1 MQPIDFL
8 RRILPATGLYIIDRP
23 RGKGF
28 SHQVCESLEE
38 ALQYALLYDSQ
49 GVTAYH
55 ACAAYREPF
64 VMGVKNGEPIQQ
76 VRVQRNVRAVKAFWT
91 DLDIGPG
98 NAAKYESQGD
108 ACEALAIFC
117 DAAGLPL
124 PMVVSSGYGIHV
136 YWTLADEINPTQW
149 GQTAASLKA
158 LSIALGLRADH
169 VCTSDSARVL
179 RPVGTYNRKD
189 AFSPKPVEV
198 ISEGADLEY
207 ADFHR
212 RVLVALAKLGVKPPD
227 TIKTRETGQE
237 KLNEQFAVTRDFPP
251 CSAKKA
257 ADKCLQLARMRD
269 TRGDIPEPYWYAG
282 IQLMTH
288 SIEGDELIHEW
299 SKGYAG
305 YSENETNQ
313 KIQQIRGQALGPTLC
328 STFEARNPGGCDTC
342 PFKGK
347 VSSPVQLGAE
357 IKSAAPPQIS
367 VPAPTVLP
375 GSLGA
380 EPGVVPAPITLTL
393 PNPPAPFT
401 RRAPEE
407 GGGIFVE
414 EDGIL
419 HKIYEY
425 DCFPTDILF
434 DEAVG
439 HEVFRM
445 RHYLP
450 QEGWMEHSIQSS
462 LLAKPAE
469 FEAALRDV
477 HIQPLI
483 RNRMV
488 MYMDAYLRKVKL
500 DTKVRRLF
508 RSMGWK
514 DNNSKFVLGDRMYLK
529 EGEII
534 HAGSATRSA
543 SFLDGFREK
552 GSLADWSAATQVFD
566 LPGCEPHAF
575 MLLTAFA
582 APLLQL
588 CGRDGFTVSALGD
601 TGIGKSTC
609 GKMMASVYGYWK
621 DTWIGQDST
630 VNARVERLGTYNSIP
645 AYMDEITTIDPD
657 VLRDLIYM
665 IPTGKGRDVLTRTRE
680 TREGAKWQTILV
692 TSSNDPLNAKLQ
704 EAKINPEAESMRL
717 FEFEFPRSAA
727 FLEYAGI
734 LHSYVEE
741 HYGVAGGEFIR
752 RLVMEQDRLRIE
764 IPAEIERLERE
775 FQMQKKER
783 FWSQAAALTLI
794 GGRLARQWGI
804 IQFDP
809 ERIRPWLLQ
818 ETRRMRG
825 EVAANIVTPMTLLGE
840 YLDAHV
846 GERLVVTRLNEGMSA
861 SNARPTRGAL
871 SQRYEKDS
879 GLLWITRSHIM
890 HWLRKK
896 HQNPNQIKKALYE
909 AGILLNADDR
919 KILGAG
925 TDLSSGQQVPC
936 WKIRADLPE
945 IENSLKKVA

>member
-1 MQPIDFL
+1 MQPIEFL
-8 RRILPATGLYIIDRP
+8 RRILPAAGLYIIDRP
-23 RGKGF
+23 RSGGKGF

-55 ACAAYREPF
+55 ACAAYREHF
-64 VMGVKNGEPIQQ
+64 VMGVKNGNPIKQY
-76 VRVQRNVRAVKAFWT
+76 RVQRNVRAVKSFWI
-91 DLDIGPG
+91 DLDIEAG

-108 ACEALAIFC
+108 ACEALAVFC

-136 YWTLADEINPTQW
+136 YWTLTAEINPTQW
-149 GQTAASLKA
+149 TQTAAALKA
-158 LSIALGLRADH
+158 LSAKLGLRADP
-169 VCTSDSARVL
+169 TRTADSASVL

-189 AFSPKPVEV
+189 AYNPKAVEV
-198 ISEGADLEY
+198 IADAPDLEY
-207 ADFHR
+207 GAFHKSI
-212 RVLVALAKLGVKPPD
+212 LVALAKLGVKPPD
-227 TIKTRETGQE
+227 TIKARETKQE
-237 KLNEQFAVTRDFPP
+237 SLNEQFAIQRDFPP

-257 ADKCLQLARMRD
+257 ADKCLQLAQMRD
-269 TRGDIPEPYWYAG
+269 TRGNIPEPYWYAG

-305 YSENETNQ
+305 YSEAETNQ
-313 KIQQIRGQALGPTLC
+313 KIEQIRSQALGPTLC
-328 STFEARNPGGCDTC
+328 GTFEGRNPGGCDTC

-347 VSSPVQLGAE
+347 ISSPIQLGAE
-357 IKSAAPPQIS
+357 VRSAAPPTITL
-367 VPAPTVLP
+367 PAPTAAP
-375 GSLGA
+375 GTA
-380 EPGVVPAPITLTL
+380 PENIPVPVVITL

-514 DNNSKFVLGDRMYLK
+514 DNNAKFVLGDRMYLK
-529 EGEII
+529 EGDII
-534 HAGSATRSA
+534 HAGSAGKSS

-552 GSLADWSAATQVFD
+552 GRLEDWSVATQVFG

-621 DTWIGQDST
+621 DTWIGVDST

-645 AYMDEITTIDPD
+645 AYMDEITTIEPD

-704 EAKINPEAESMRL
+704 EAKVNPEAESMRL
-717 FEFEFPRSAA
+717 FEFEFPRSHN
-727 FLEYAGI
+727 FLEYAGL
-734 LHSYVEE
+734 LHNYVEE
-741 HYGVAGGEFIR
+741 HYGVAGGEYIR
-752 RLVMEQDRLRIE
+752 RLVMDQDRLRLS
-764 IPAEIERLERE
+764 IPLEIEKLERE

-794 GGRLARQWGI
+794 GGRLAREWGI

-809 ERIRPWLLQ
+809 DTIRPWLLA

-825 EVAANIVTPMTLLGE
+825 EVASNIVTPMTLLGE

-846 GERLVVTRLNEGMSA
+846 GERLVVTKVNAGMSA
-861 SNARPTRGAL
+861 SNSRPTRGAL

-879 GLLWITRSHIM
+879 ETLWVTRSHIM
-890 HWLRKK
+890 HWFRKK
-896 HQNPNQIKKALYE
+896 HQNPNKIKKELYD
-909 AGILLNADDR
+909 AGILLNPDDR

-945 IENSLKKVA
+945 ITDKLAKEA

>member
-1 MQPIDFL
+1 MQPIEFL

-23 RGKGF
+23 RAGKGF

-38 ALQYALLYDSQ
+38 ALQYALLFDSQ

-64 VMGVKNGEPIQQ
+64 IMGVNKKGEPIRQ
-76 VRVQRNVRAVKAFWT
+76 VRVQKNVRALKAFWT
-91 DLDIGPG
+91 DLDVEAGVPT
-98 NAAKYESQGD
+98 KYADQLEAVDGLVKFCEES
-108 ACEALAIFC
+108 
-117 DAAGLPL
+117 GLPQ

-136 YWTLADEINPTQW
+136 YWTLTEEINPTQW
-149 GQTAASLKA
+149 NQTAAALKA
-158 LSIALGLRADH
+158 LAIHLKLRADH
-169 VCTSDSARVL
+169 GCTSDSARVL

-189 AFSPKPVEV
+189 AHNPKPVEV
-198 ISEGADLEY
+198 VADAPDLVY

-212 RVLVALAKLGVKPPD
+212 RVMAALEQHKVKAPD
-227 TIKTRETGQE
+227 TIKSRETKQE
-237 KLNEQFAVTRDFPP
+237 ALNEQFAIQRDFPP
-251 CSAKKA
+251 CSAQKA

-305 YSENETNQ
+305 YSEAETEQ
-313 KIQQIRGQALGPTLC
+313 KIQQIRSQSLGPTLC
-328 STFEARNPGGCDTC
+328 STFESRNPGGCETC
-342 PFKGK
+342 PFRGK
-347 VSSPVQLGAE
+347 ISSPVQLGAE
-357 IKSAAPPQIS
+357 IKSAAPPTIS
-367 VPAPTVLP
+367 VAAPPASP
-375 GSLGA
+375 GGA
-380 EPGVVPAPITLTL
+380 PGPVIQVAL

-425 DCFPTDILF
+425 DCFPTDVLF

-500 DTKVRRLF
+500 ETKVRRLF

-514 DNNSKFVLGDRMYLK
+514 DNNAKFVLGDRMYLK
-529 EGEII
+529 TGEII

-543 SFLDGFREK
+543 SFLDGFKEK
-552 GSLADWSAATQVFD
+552 GNLADWSAATQVFD

-645 AYMDEITTIDPD
+645 AYMDEITTIEPD

-704 EAKINPEAESMRL
+704 EAKVNPEAESMRL
-717 FEFEFPRSAA
+717 FEFEFPRSAP
-727 FLEYAGI
+727 FLEFAGL
-734 LHSYVEE
+734 LHNYVEQ
-741 HYGVAGGEFIR
+741 HYGVAGGEYIR
-752 RLVMEQDRLRIE
+752 RLVMEQDHLRVA

-794 GGRLARQWGI
+794 GGRLAKQWGI

-825 EVAANIVTPMTLLGE
+825 EVAANVVTPMTLLGE

-846 GERLVVTRLNEGMSA
+846 GERLVVTKLNEGMSA

-871 SQRYEKDS
+871 SQRYEKDNAT
-879 GLLWITRSHIM
+879 LWITRSHIM

-896 HQNPNQIKKALYE
+896 HQNPNQIKKELYD

-936 WKIRADLPE
+936 WKIRADIPE
-945 IENSLKKVA
+945 FSTKLAQEA